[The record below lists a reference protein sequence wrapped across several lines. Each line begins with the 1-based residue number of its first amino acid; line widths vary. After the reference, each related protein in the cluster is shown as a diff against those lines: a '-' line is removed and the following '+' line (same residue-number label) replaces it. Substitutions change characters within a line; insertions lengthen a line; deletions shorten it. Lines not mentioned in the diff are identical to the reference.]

1 MIRKGAAGFRVG
13 FAKRDITPAPGT
25 PLAGRPTLRD
35 RRAQSIRDPLYARAL
50 HVENDHCRLTIIV
63 ADLCL
68 VTSKMHAAIAT
79 RANISPD
86 RLLVCATHTHSATG
100 CYWRGNLVERFMG
113 PFDQDIYSQ
122 LVDHLAQVGLDASLS
137 ASAGRLSASSVR
149 LSGASVNRREDEGAV
164 DHALTL
170 LKFDA
175 EGRQPICVVS
185 FGAHA
190 VGGVELEPFT
200 VTADYPGEA
209 CRRLEACG
217 YRPLFLLGAAA
228 GTSPGWLN
236 VSLDDH
242 INRMGDAIEH
252 GIERAEKQLIAIN
265 GSTLRVRRHQ
275 LDASADSCRILPE
288 GTRHKALLD
297 VLSWPVRALVDSMA
311 RQGFQDNQDMSLNFA
326 ELGGLALFGVPCEI
340 GPGVSQALRDALVS
354 AGYRI
359 PLVVSM
365 CNGYSG
371 YAHLPGDYQHHLQ
384 LPPLKL
390 YENAMSFAG
399 WDFGERIVSTA
410 RASLG
415 LT

>member
-1 MIRKGAAGFRVG
+1 M
-13 FAKRDITPAPGT
+13 
-25 PLAGRPTLRD
+25 
-35 RRAQSIRDPLYARAL
+35 
-50 HVENDHCRLTIIV
+50 HV
-63 ADLCL
+63 
-68 VTSKMHAAIAT
+68 AIAKT
-79 RANISPD
+79 ANIAPES
-86 RLLVCATHTHSATG
+86 LHVCATHTHSATG

-113 PFDQDIYSQ
+113 PFDPEVYSQ
-122 LVDHLAQVGLDASLS
+122 LVDQLAQVGLDASFN

-164 DHALTL
+164 DHTLTL
-170 LKFDA
+170 LKFDVD
-175 EGRQPICVVS
+175 EGSQPICVVS

-200 VTADYPGEA
+200 MTADYPGEV

-242 INRMGDAIEH
+242 INRMGDAIQH
-252 GIERAEKQLIAIN
+252 GIERAEKQLTAID
-265 GSTLRVRRHQ
+265 GSTLRVRTHR
-275 LDASADSCRILPE
+275 LDASAKPCRILPE

-311 RQGFQDNQDMSLNFA
+311 RQGFQDNQEMSLNFA
-326 ELGGLALFGVPCEI
+326 QLGELALLGVPCEI

-354 AGYRI
+354 AGCQF
-359 PLVVSM
+359 PLIVSM

-371 YAHLPGDYQHHLQ
+371 YAHLPCDYQHHLQ

-399 WDFGERIVSTA
+399 WDFGRRIVSTA
-410 RASLG
+410 RASPG
-415 LT
+415 LL